1 MISKPNNRNLEIVKD
16 QEIGNFVPR
25 ILDTR
30 LRMWQSGR
38 KQARTKYCFLLVVIA
53 ILRIGLTPI

>member
-25 ILDTR
+25 ILDMG

-38 KQARTKYCFLLVVIA
+38 KQARTKYCFLVVVITV
-53 ILRIGLTPI
+53 LRIGLTPI